1 MPKKKLTKAQ
11 VKMNLGAMN
20 RALRNL
26 TIDKMDHND
35 SLVPMSLDKLIKVR
49 KDTASAFKR
58 VK

>member
-1 MPKKKLTKAQ
+1 MPKKKLTKAK

-35 SLVPMSLDKLIKVR
+35 SFVPMSLDKLIKVR